1 MQRLLRGFSA
11 QLLLVTLL
19 PLTLVLSA
27 VSFGALAAHQQAMRT
42 MVGERDNRAIVAT
55 AIVLSDALRACAAP
69 AGIPSAER
77 ARTCLTS
84 ATLEALVNPMG
95 GQHRVDAY
103 VFDRSGTVI
112 LHTNPARVGA
122 NVAAHA
128 GVFSALDGQEGTV
141 YQNDPVSGEEHVVSF
156 ARLRLPPG
164 SEPLGVILEEPWEA
178 VLDPMMRF
186 SLAAPLVLL
195 PMALLTA
202 LAITLG
208 LRRIV
213 RPLQQLQA
221 AAQRVEEGDLD
232 ALARGPHRDGIQEI
246 KDLGATLEKMAA
258 RIQTDQRSLRAHAQA
273 VMRAQESERARL
285 AHELHDDTIQNLV
298 ALAQRA
304 QLLKAMLP
312 AEAPAQARLGELR
325 DHAQRMID
333 DVRRISRGLR
343 PIYLEEAGLM
353 SALERLALETDELS
367 AQRSPPV
374 RVSFECAGDITRQEP
389 EVELALFRVAQE
401 AIANALRH
409 ADARRVQV
417 ELSGTPEALTLTVAD
432 DGRGFD
438 VSQPGNPDG
447 LGIFS
452 IRERANAIGA
462 TVEVSSAPG
471 AGARVRVALGLGRS
485 SG

>member
-1 MQRLLRGFSA
+1 
-11 QLLLVTLL
+11 
-19 PLTLVLSA
+19 
-27 VSFGALAAHQQAMRT
+27 
-42 MVGERDNRAIVAT
+42 
-55 AIVLSDALRACAAP
+55 
-69 AGIPSAER
+69 
-77 ARTCLTS
+77 
-84 ATLEALVNPMG
+84 
-95 GQHRVDAY
+95 
-103 VFDRSGTVI
+103 
-112 LHTNPARVGA
+112 
-122 NVAAHA
+122 
-128 GVFSALDGQEGTV
+128 LDGQEGTV
-141 YQNDPVSGEEHVVSF
+141 YQDDPVSGEEHVVSF

-195 PMALLTA
+195 PVALLTA

-374 RVSFECAGDITRQEP
+374 RVTFECAGDITRQAP
-389 EVELALFRVAQE
+389 EVELALFRIAQE
-401 AIANALRH
+401 AIGNALRH
-409 ADARRVQV
+409 AEARRVKV
-417 ELSGTPEALTLTVAD
+417 ELSGSPEALALTVAD

-452 IRERANAIGA
+452 IRERASAIGA
-462 TVEVSSAPG
+462 TVDVSSAPG
-471 AGARVRVALGLGRS
+471 AGARVKVALALGPS